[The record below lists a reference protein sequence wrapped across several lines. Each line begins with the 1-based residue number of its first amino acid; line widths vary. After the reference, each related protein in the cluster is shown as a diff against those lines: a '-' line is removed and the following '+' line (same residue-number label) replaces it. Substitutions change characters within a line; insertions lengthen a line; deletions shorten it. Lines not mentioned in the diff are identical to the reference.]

1 MRVGI
6 SLTFL
11 MLGVMLS
18 GCSSSQKMSVWVINQ
33 DEIQMMKKGD
43 TMTAPYDGTFYSK
56 RAESRIMDAKIMAIK
71 LK

>member
-18 GCSSSQKMSVWVINQ
+18 GCVSQKMSVWVINQ
-33 DEIQMMKKGD
+33 DEIQMLKKGD
-43 TMTAPYDGTFYSK
+43 TLTAPYDGTFYSK